1 MTVDKDRKR
10 IIRAR
15 MEKTGESYTA
25 ARAQILTRT
34 KPKPIETLAAVP
46 PQAVPP
52 QAVLSRAVPQVTEP
66 PIDYAA
72 LAGMSDDKVSAKTG
86 RTWQEWM
93 RVLDADGAAKI
104 AHREIAVLV
113 SEKHGVGD
121 WWSQT
126 VTVGYERIKGLRD
139 RGQRRDGAYEAGR
152 TKTFDVPVKTLFDA
166 WASDTMRRRWL
177 KGVKTTV
184 RTATSPKTVRLQWP
198 DNTIVVIGI
207 TPKGDTKSVV
217 SVVHTKLPDKAASDA
232 VKKEWTTHLDALTTF
247 LTTKTTKATKPTK
260 TRARAS

>member
-15 MEKTGESYTA
+15 MQKTGESYTA
-25 ARAQILTRT
+25 ARAQILSINRTAEKPATRVT
-34 KPKPIETLAAVP
+34 PAAAVP
-46 PQAVPP
+46 AP
-52 QAVLSRAVPQVTEP
+52 S
-66 PIDYAA
+66 IDHAA
-72 LAGMSDDKVSAKTG
+72 LAGMSDDKIAAKTG

-93 RVLDADGAAKI
+93 RVLDRDGAA
-104 AHREIAVLV
+104 ALPHGEIAVLV
-113 SEKHGVGD
+113 SEKHGVGA

-126 VTVGYERIKGLRD
+126 VTVGYERMKGLRD
-139 RGQRRDGAYEAGR
+139 RGQRRGGAYEAGK
-152 TKTFDVPVKTLFDA
+152 TKTFNLPVKTLFDA
-166 WASDTMRRRWL
+166 WASDTTRRRWL

-198 DNTIVVIGI
+198 DNTIVVVGF
-207 TPKGDTKSVV
+207 TSKGDAKSMV

-232 VKKEWTTHLDALTTF
+232 VKKEWTTHLDALTAF
-247 LTTKTTKATKPTK
+247 LTAK

>member
-15 MEKTGESYTA
+15 MQKTGESYTA
-25 ARAQILTRT
+25 ARAQIFTISKKSETSTRAT
-34 KPKPIETLAAVP
+34 PAVAAAATP
-46 PQAVPP
+46 A
-52 QAVLSRAVPQVTEP
+52 
-66 PIDYAA
+66 IDYAA
-72 LAGMSDDKVSAKTG
+72 LAGMSDDKVAAKTG

-93 RVLDADGAAKI
+93 RVLDADGAAKMP
-104 AHREIAVLV
+104 HGEIAALL
-113 SEKHGVGD
+113 SGTHGVGS

-139 RGQRRDGAYEAGR
+139 RGQRRDGAYEAGK

-166 WASDTMRRRWL
+166 WASDTARRRWL

-207 TPKGDTKSVV
+207 TPKSDTKSVV
-217 SVVHTKLPDKAASDA
+217 SVVHTKLADKAASDA
-232 VKKEWTTHLDALTTF
+232 VKKEWTTHLDALSSF
-247 LTTKTTKATKPTK
+247 LTAGSRTR
-260 TRARAS
+260 TRAS

>member
-15 MEKTGESYTA
+15 MQKTGESYTA
-25 ARAQILTRT
+25 ARARILSISKKTQT
-34 KPKPIETLAAVP
+34 PAAP
-46 PQAVPP
+46 AGAVARVATP
-52 QAVLSRAVPQVTEP
+52 A
-66 PIDYAA
+66 IDYAA
-72 LAGMSDDKVSAKTG
+72 LAGMSDDKVAAKTG
-86 RTWQEWM
+86 RTWQEWV
-93 RVLDADGAAKI
+93 RVLDSDGAAAMPHGKI
-104 AHREIAVLV
+104 AALV
-113 SEKHGVGD
+113 SGTHGVGD

-139 RGQRRDGAYEAGR
+139 RGQRRDGAYEAGK
-152 TKTFDVPVKTLFDA
+152 TKTFDVPAKALFDA
-166 WASDTMRRRWL
+166 WASDTARRRWL

-184 RTATSPKTVRLQWP
+184 RTATSPKTVRLQWR

-232 VKKEWTTHLDALTTF
+232 VKKEWTTHLDALSTF
-247 LTTKTTKATKPTK
+247 LTPKARA
-260 TRARAS
+260 RARAS

>member
-25 ARAQILTRT
+25 ARAQILPRT
-34 KPKPIETLAAVP
+34 KKTES
-46 PQAVPP
+46 QA
-52 QAVLSRAVPQVTEP
+52 TESPAPTP

-72 LAGMSDDKVSAKTG
+72 LAGMSDDKISEKTG
-86 RTWQEWM
+86 RTWQEWT
-93 RVLDADGAAKI
+93 RVLDADGAAAMK
-104 AHREIAVLV
+104 HRDIAVLV

-126 VTVGYERIKGLRD
+126 LTVGYERIKGLRD
-139 RGQRRDGAYEAGR
+139 RGQRRDGGYEAGK
-152 TKTFDVPVKTLFDA
+152 TKTFNVPVKSLFDA
-166 WASDTMRRRWL
+166 WADDTKRRRWL

-198 DNTIVVIGI
+198 DNTIVVIGL
-207 TPKGDTKSVV
+207 TAKGDTKSVV

-232 VKKEWTTHLDALTTF
+232 IKKEWTTHLDALTSF
-247 LTTKTTKATKPTK
+247 LT
-260 TRARAS
+260 R

>member
-15 MEKTGESYTA
+15 MQKTGESYTTARTHILSISKKSERERTTGAPA
-25 ARAQILTRT
+25 AATG
-34 KPKPIETLAAVP
+34 AAAAAP
-46 PQAVPP
+46 
-52 QAVLSRAVPQVTEP
+52 S
-66 PIDYAA
+66 IDYAA

-86 RTWQEWM
+86 RTWQEWV
-93 RVLDADGAAKI
+93 RVLDGDGAAKM
-104 AHREIAVLV
+104 AHRDIAGLL
-113 SEKHGVGD
+113 SETHGVGD

-139 RGQRRDGAYEAGR
+139 RGQRRDGAYEAGK
-152 TKTFDVPVKTLFDA
+152 TKTFNVPVKTVFDA

-184 RTATSPKTVRLQWP
+184 RTSTSPKTVRLQWP

-207 TPKGDTKSVV
+207 TSKGDTKSVV

-232 VKKEWTTHLDALTTF
+232 VKKEWTTHLDELTTF
-247 LTTKTTKATKPTK
+247 LTTKT
-260 TRARAS
+260 RARAS

>member
-25 ARAQILTRT
+25 ARAQILSINKKSERT
-34 KPKPIETLAAVP
+34 TSAVAAP
-46 PQAVPP
+46 A
-52 QAVLSRAVPQVTEP
+52 
-66 PIDYAA
+66 IDYEA

-86 RTWQEWM
+86 RTWREWT
-93 RVLDADGAAKI
+93 RLLDGDGAAALK
-104 AHREIAVLV
+104 HRDIAVLV
-113 SEKHGVGD
+113 NEKHGAGG

-139 RGQRRDGAYEAGR
+139 RGQRRDGAYEAGK
-152 TKTFDVPVKTLFDA
+152 TKTFNVPVKTLFDA
-166 WASDTMRRRWL
+166 WASDTVRRRWL

-207 TPKGDTKSVV
+207 TAKGDTKSVV
-217 SVVHTKLPDKAASDA
+217 SVVHTKLPSKAASDA
-232 VKKEWTTHLDALTTF
+232 VKKEWTTHLDELTAF
-247 LTTKTTKATKPTK
+247 LTTVRS
-260 TRARAS
+260 RARAS

>member
-1 MTVDKDRKR
+1 MTVDKDVKR
-10 IIRAR
+10 VIRTR
-15 MEKTGESYTA
+15 MQKTGESYTA
-25 ARAQILTRT
+25 ARAQILSRT
-34 KPKPIETLAAVP
+34 KPVETPVIAAAAATAAGSARERERVP
-46 PQAVPP
+46 A
-52 QAVLSRAVPQVTEP
+52 
-66 PIDYAA
+66 IDYAA

-86 RTWQEWM
+86 RTWQEWT
-93 RVLDADGAAKI
+93 RVLDADGAAKL
-104 AHREIAVLV
+104 AHGDIAVLV
-113 SEKHGVGD
+113 GETHGVGS

-139 RGQRRDGAYEAGR
+139 RGQRRDGAYEAGK
-152 TKTFDVPVKTLFDA
+152 TKTFDVPVKALFDA

-184 RTATSPKTVRLQWP
+184 RTATSPKTVRLTWP
-198 DNTIVVIGI
+198 DNTIVVLTFIA
-207 TPKGDTKSVV
+207 KGEAKSVV

-247 LTTKTTKATKPTK
+247 LTSSSR

>member
-15 MEKTGESYTA
+15 MQKTGESYTA
-25 ARAQILTRT
+25 ARAQILTINQKT
-34 KPKPIETLAAVP
+34 SKTQTAPAAAVAAAP
-46 PQAVPP
+46 RV
-52 QAVLSRAVPQVTEP
+52 
-66 PIDYAA
+66 DYAA

-93 RVLDADGAAKI
+93 RALDADGAAKMP
-104 AHREIAVLV
+104 HGEIAALV
-113 SEKHGVGD
+113 SGTHGVGS

-126 VTVGYERIKGLRD
+126 VTVGYERIKGLRE
-139 RGQRRDGAYEAGR
+139 RGQRRDGAYEAGK
-152 TKTFDVPVKTLFDA
+152 TKTFDVPAKTLFDA
-166 WASDTMRRRWL
+166 WASDTARRRWL

-198 DNTIVVIGI
+198 GNTIVVIGI
-207 TPKGDTKSVV
+207 TPKGETKSVV
-217 SVVHTKLPDKAASDA
+217 SVVHTKLLDKAASDA
-232 VKKEWTTHLDALTTF
+232 VKKEWTTHLDALSTF
-247 LTTKTTKATKPTK
+247 LTAGSR

>member
-15 MEKTGESYTA
+15 MQKTGESYTA
-25 ARAQILTRT
+25 ARAQILSINKKSDKKSERLTVT
-34 KPKPIETLAAVP
+34 PTVAAPAAVAAAP
-46 PQAVPP
+46 SIDAP
-52 QAVLSRAVPQVTEP
+52 S
-66 PIDYAA
+66 IDYGA

-93 RVLDADGAAKI
+93 RVLDADGAAKMP
-104 AHREIAVLV
+104 HREIAVLV
-113 SEKHGVGD
+113 SAKHGVGS

-139 RGQRRDGAYEAGR
+139 RGQRRDGAYEAGK

-207 TPKGDTKSVV
+207 TPKGDTRSVV
-217 SVVHTKLPDKAASDA
+217 SVVHTKLADKAASDA
-232 VKKEWTTHLDALTTF
+232 VKKDWTTHLDALTTF
-247 LTTKTTKATKPTK
+247 LTTVTTK

>member
-15 MEKTGESYTA
+15 MQKTGESYTA
-25 ARAQILTRT
+25 ARAQIFSISKKTQAT
-34 KPKPIETLAAVP
+34 PAPAAAVP
-46 PQAVPP
+46 A
-52 QAVLSRAVPQVTEP
+52 ASA
-66 PIDYAA
+66 IDYAS

-93 RVLDADGAAKI
+93 RVLDADDAAKMK
-104 AHREIAVLV
+104 HGEIAVLV
-113 SEKHGVGD
+113 SEKHGVGA

-139 RGQRRDGAYEAGR
+139 RGQRRDGAYEMGK
-152 TKTFDVPVKTLFDA
+152 TKTFNVSVKTLFDA
-166 WASDTMRRRWL
+166 WASDTARRRWL

-198 DNTIVVIGI
+198 DNTIVVVGL
-207 TPKGDTKSVV
+207 TAKGDTKSVV
-217 SVVHTKLPDKAASDA
+217 SVVHTKLASKAASDA
-232 VKKEWTTHLDALTTF
+232 IKKEWTTHLEELTTF
-247 LTTKTTKATKPTK
+247 LTAR